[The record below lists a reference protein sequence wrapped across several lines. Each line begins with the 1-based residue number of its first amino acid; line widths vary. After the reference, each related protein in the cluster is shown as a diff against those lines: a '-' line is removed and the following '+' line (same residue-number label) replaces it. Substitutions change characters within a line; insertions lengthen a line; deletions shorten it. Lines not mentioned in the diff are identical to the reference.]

1 MEFMQHEN
9 LKPFVISL
17 INYNLIRLEEGLEI
31 LQLDDDY
38 FIHQFEK
45 ELNKKEP
52 E

>member
-1 MEFMQHEN
+1 MDYED

-17 INYNLIRLEEGLEI
+17 TKNNIISFEEGLEI
-31 LQLDDDY
+31 LQLYDDY
-38 FIHQFEK
+38 FIDQFEK